1 MKYPKIL
8 SAFAL
13 LSILG
18 MEGHSETLLYI
29 YQTNTFAVNSGSIS
43 KQWQQ
48 FDPTLG
54 TLTGITFEASAAL
67 SGSFDVENQNLS
79 NLRIRVRYSNDKINV
94 AFQDSVVQNGVR
106 VYGPGDF
113 FGTEYDPI
121 LTIPDSGTDGTYINR
136 GVTTTFNINNGQTMI
151 LPLEDLFL
159 YDLYFTGLGTVS
171 TDFSQLFNVT
181 VTGGAYTVNSD
192 NVLANGSATL
202 TYIYQVPEPSA
213 ASLLIFGLGGLVA
226 VRCVRRKS

>member
-8 SAFAL
+8 SALAL

-18 MEGHSETLLYI
+18 MEGHSVTLSYI
-29 YQTNTFAVNSGSIS
+29 NQTNTFTVNSGSIG

-54 TLTGITFEASAAL
+54 TLTGINFEASAGL
-67 SGSFDVENQNLS
+67 SGSFQVQNQSTNT
-79 NLRIRVRYSNDKINV
+79 NQIRVQYSSDRISVGFQGVGAPGEAGEVIGSRY
-94 AFQDSVVQNGVR
+94 
-106 VYGPGDF
+106 
-113 FGTEYDPI
+113 EPI
-121 LTIPDSGTDGTYINR
+121 STAPNSASTGTYIDQ
-136 GVTTTFNINNGQTMI
+136 GTTTTFSINDGQTMI
-151 LPLEDLFL
+151 LPMQNFL
-159 YDLYFTGLGTVS
+159 PFKDYFTGLGTVS
-171 TDFSQLFNVT
+171 TVFSQLFSVQ
-181 VTGGAYTVNSD
+181 VTGGTFGVNSE
-192 NVLANGSATL
+192 NVLATGSATL

>member
-8 SAFAL
+8 SALAL

-18 MEGHSETLLYI
+18 MEGHSVTLSYI
-29 YQTNTFAVNSGSIS
+29 NQTNNFAVKSGSIS

-54 TLTGITFEASAAL
+54 TLTGINFEASAGL
-67 SGSFDVENQNLS
+67 SGSFQVQNQNTNTNQILVQFS
-79 NLRIRVRYSNDKINV
+79 SDRISVGFQGVGNPGQVIGTRY
-94 AFQDSVVQNGVR
+94 
-106 VYGPGDF
+106 
-113 FGTEYDPI
+113 EPI
-121 LTIPDSGTDGTYINR
+121 STVPDSASTGTYIDQ
-136 GVTTTFNINNGQTMI
+136 GTTTTFSINDGQTMI
-151 LPLEDLFL
+151 LPMQNFL
-159 YDLYFTGLGTVS
+159 PFKDYFTGLGTVS
-171 TDFSQLFNVT
+171 TVFSQLFSVQ
-181 VTGGAYTVNSD
+181 VTGGTFSVNSE
-192 NVLANGSATL
+192 NVLATGSATL

>member
-8 SAFAL
+8 SALAI

-18 MEGHSETLLYI
+18 MEGHSVTLSYI
-29 YQTNTFAVNSGSIS
+29 NQTNTFAVNAGSIS

-67 SGSFDVENQNLS
+67 SGSFDVENQNTV
-79 NLRIRVRYSNDKINV
+79 NNPIRVRNSNDGILV
-94 AFQDSVVQNGVR
+94 TFQEGDEGYVS
-106 VYGPGDF
+106 PGAI
-113 FGTEYDPI
+113 FGTQYDPI
-121 LTIPDSGTDGTYINR
+121 LTSPDSGSTGTTVNR
-136 GVTTTFNINNGQTMI
+136 GITRTFSIDNGQTMI
-151 LPLEDLFL
+151 LPLQDLFP
-159 YDLYFTGLGTVS
+159 YESYFTGLGTVS
-171 TDFSQLFNVT
+171 SDFSQLFAVS
-181 VTGGAYTVNSD
+181 VSGGAYRVNSD

-213 ASLLIFGLGGLVA
+213 ASLLIFGLGGLA
-226 VRCVRRKS
+226 AIRCVRRKS

>member
-67 SGSFDVENQNLS
+67 SGSFDVENQNTVNNS
-79 NLRIRVRYSNDKINV
+79 IRVRNSNDQILV
-94 AFQDSVVQNGVR
+94 TFQDNSPDYVS
-106 VYGPGDF
+106 PGAI
-113 FGTEYDPI
+113 FGTQYDPI
-121 LTIPDSGTDGTYINR
+121 LTSPDSGSTGTTVNR
-136 GVTTTFNINNGQTMI
+136 GITRTFSINIGQTMI
-151 LPLEDLFL
+151 LPLQELFP
-159 YDLYFTGLGTVS
+159 YESYFTGLGTVS
-171 TDFSQLFNVT
+171 SDFSQLFAVS
-181 VTGGAYTVNSD
+181 VSGGAYRVNSD

>member
-18 MEGHSETLLYI
+18 MEGHSVTLSYI
-29 YQTNTFAVNSGSIS
+29 NQTNTFAVNSGSIS

-54 TLTGITFEASAAL
+54 TLTGITFEASAGL
-67 SGSFDVENQNLS
+67 SGSFDVENQNIV
-79 NLRIRVRYSNDKINV
+79 NNPIRVRFSNDKIIV
-94 AFQDSVVQNGVR
+94 AFQEDGQGNVS
-106 VYGPGDF
+106 PGDI

-121 LTIPDSGTDGTYINR
+121 STSPDSGSTGTTVNQGITR
-136 GVTTTFNINNGQTMI
+136 TFSINNGQTMI
-151 LPLEDLFL
+151 LPLEDLFP
-159 YDLYFTGLGTVS
+159 YESYFTGLGTVS
-171 TDFSQLFNVT
+171 SDFSQLFGVT
-181 VTGGAYTVNSD
+181 VSGGAYRVNSE
-192 NVLANGSATL
+192 NVLATGSATL

>member
-1 MKYPKIL
+1 MKHLKIL
-8 SAFAL
+8 IAFAL
-13 LSILG
+13 LSIAG

-43 KQWQQ
+43 REWQQ
-48 FDPTLG
+48 FNPTLG

-67 SGSFDVENQNLS
+67 SGSFLVENQNT
-79 NLRIRVRYSNDKINV
+79 NDNRIRVRYSNDKINV
-94 AFQDSVVQNGVR
+94 AFQDGEVF
-106 VYGPGDF
+106 YGPGDF

-181 VTGGAYTVNSD
+181 VTGGAYRVNSE
-192 NVLANGSATL
+192 NVLATGSATL
-202 TYIYQVPEPSA
+202 TYIYTVPEPSA

-226 VRCVRRKS
+226 MRCVRRKS

>member
-18 MEGHSETLLYI
+18 MEGHSESLLHI

-43 KQWQQ
+43 KEWQQ

-54 TLTGITFEASAAL
+54 ILTGITFEASAAL
-67 SGSFDVENQNLS
+67 SGSFQVQNQNTVNRPIS
-79 NLRIRVRYSNDKINV
+79 VHYSTDKIIV
-94 AFQDSVVQNGVR
+94 AFQDNSQG
-106 VYGPGDF
+106 YFSPGDV
-113 FGTEYDPI
+113 FGTDYDPI
-121 LTIPDSGTDGTYINR
+121 STSPDSGTVGTSINR

-151 LPLEDLFL
+151 LLSEDLFP
-159 YDLYFTGLGTVS
+159 YELYFTGLGTVS
-171 TDFSQLFNVT
+171 SDFSQLFDVM
-181 VTGGAYTVNSD
+181 VTGGINRVNSE
-192 NVLANGSATL
+192 NILATGSATL

-226 VRCVRRKS
+226 IRCVRRKS

>member
-1 MKYPKIL
+1 MKHLKIL
-8 SAFAL
+8 IAFAL
-13 LSILG
+13 LSIAG

-43 KQWQQ
+43 REWQQ
-48 FDPTLG
+48 FNPTLG

-67 SGSFDVENQNLS
+67 SGSFLVENQNT
-79 NLRIRVRYSNDKINV
+79 NDNRIRVRYSNDKINV
-94 AFQDSVVQNGVR
+94 AFQDGEVF
-106 VYGPGDF
+106 YGPGDF

-181 VTGGAYTVNSD
+181 VTGGAYRVNSE
-192 NVLANGSATL
+192 NVLATGSATL
-202 TYIYQVPEPSA
+202 TYIYTVPEPSA

-226 VRCVRRKS
+226 IRCVRRKS